1 MNLSIKKINYDSK
14 NALETELK
22 LDIAIAR
29 VGGDE
34 LLMVVLNNI
43 EAEGLFYKA
52 CSKILRPMKRGGLI
66 QLFLNKIEFNDRNKT
81 ETAYIINK
89 FPDIYESINNDN
101 VYMLIK
107 L

>member
-43 EAEGLFYKA
+43 EAEDLFYKA

-81 ETAYIINK
+81 ETAYLINK
-89 FPDIYESINNDN
+89 FPDIYESINNDS